1 MPHSF
6 PKGEMPAEIKWGR
19 PPGLRGTP
27 SSRSFCGCG
36 CLGARRGRPG
46 GRPRTWASA
55 PLFARMSESGKT
67 MRHWAILPAQET
79 NTRPKPEM
87 PAESRLQEDCL
98 PPPQVQNPSR
108 GIVCRIGCHPAP
120 PMVPRPPALGAPRLY
135 WRFPP
140 NPSRKLNLCRTG
152 RLLQEAIRAKAKT
165 GKHFRDF
172 DHHNRVRTSFGTR
185 EIIWCSNK
193 ICLYRSAAECILR
206 SITLRL
212 WEQ

>member
-1 MPHSF
+1 MGQAPW
-6 PKGEMPAEIKWGR
+6 PARDALVPLLLWMRVLWRKKRPTRGSAADVGVR
-19 PPGLRGTP
+19 PPICADVRKWENYV
-27 SSRSFCGCG
+27 
-36 CLGARRGRPG
+36 A
-46 GRPRTWASA
+46 
-55 PLFARMSESGKT
+55 
-67 MRHWAILPAQET
+67 
-79 NTRPKPEM
+79 
-87 PAESRLQEDCL
+87 LQSCL
-98 PPPQVQNPSR
+98 PRKRTLAQSPKCRLRAGCRRIACPPQVQNPSR

-135 WRFPP
+135 CRFPP

-172 DHHNRVRTSFGTR
+172 DRHNRVRTSFGTR